1 MIELAI
7 AGDAAFTKQVATT
20 LASLSVTMSEECR
33 VFVLHDG
40 YSDEVRDRI
49 AAGTTDAVQI
59 EWLYAPSAG
68 TGAALRPSGW
78 VEAALYRL
86 RLEELLPSDVERV
99 IYLDT
104 DVVVLDS
111 LAPLWSWGQARDTT
125 LAVRSSRSPWI
136 CGSGGLPWKD
146 LGLAPDLP
154 YFNSGVLVIPLDH
167 WRSAQVG
174 ARALELMRHV
184 QFALVD
190 QGALNAV
197 LVGEWEKIDPR
208 WNLTSGALDPRGSLA
223 WFTEG
228 VDVMTAAMAH
238 PAIVHFT
245 RATSLGRPWELRCT
259 HPFREQ
265 WFEMLDRTSW
275 AGWRPTP
282 PDMRLPVRVAR
293 RLRRTG
299 RTLLHG

>member
-1 MIELAI
+1 VIDLAI
-7 AGDAAFTKQVATT
+7 AGDAAFTKQVAVT
-20 LASLSVTMSEECR
+20 LASISATTSEECR

-49 AAGTTDAVQI
+49 ASSTTDAVQI
-59 EWLYAPSAG
+59 EWRYAPSAD
-68 TGAALRPSGW
+68 TRAALLPSGW
-78 VEAALYRL
+78 AEATLYRL
-86 RLEELLPSDVERV
+86 RLEELLPADVERV

-104 DVVVLDS
+104 DLVVLDS
-111 LAPLWSWGQARDTT
+111 LAPLWSSGTAAQTT
-125 LAVRSSRSPWI
+125 LAVRSGRTPWI
-136 CGSGGLPWKD
+136 CGAGGLPWKE

-154 YFNSGVLVIPLDH
+154 YFNAGVLVIPLDR

-174 ARALELMRHV
+174 ERALELMRRR
-184 QFALVD
+184 QIPLGD

-197 LVGEWEKIDPR
+197 LAGNWEKIDPR
-208 WNLTSGALDPRGSLA
+208 WNLAGGHIDPDGSLA

-228 VDVMTAAMAH
+228 VEVMTAAIAH
-238 PAIVHFT
+238 PAVVHFA
-245 RATSLGRPWELRCT
+245 RGGSLGRPWQLHCT
-259 HPFREQ
+259 HPFRDR

-275 AGWRPTP
+275 AGWRPDP

-299 RTLLHG
+299 HTLLHG